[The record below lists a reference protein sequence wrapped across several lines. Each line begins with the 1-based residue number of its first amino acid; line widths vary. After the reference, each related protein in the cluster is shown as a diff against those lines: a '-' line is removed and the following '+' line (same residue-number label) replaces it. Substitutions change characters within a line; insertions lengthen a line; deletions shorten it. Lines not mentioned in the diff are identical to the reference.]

1 MWIRWKNDGSDW
13 RRFARAG
20 RNERRNPK
28 VHRKKSATLCEKKKP
43 IELFATPMRQY
54 LLLWVFSKPL
64 RLFLLLVSSSFWVL
78 YKYVETCDSSC
89 ILKEHGAWAKKGR
102 RAAFSF
108 RTVLSVRENLRAD
121 GGKTF
126 LEGFGC
132 SLRLCL
138 SDRRTDGPHCGHYRR
153 RDSEKVVRLGA
164 RGVLRCGFLWI
175 SLFLYP

>member
-64 RLFLLLVSSSFWVL
+64 RWFLFLVSSSFWVL

-89 ILKEHGAWAKKGR
+89 IK
-102 RAAFSF
+102 
-108 RTVLSVRENLRAD
+108 RTW
-121 GGKTF
+121 
-126 LEGFGC
+126 
-132 SLRLCL
+132 SL
-138 SDRRTDGPHCGHYRR
+138 
-153 RDSEKVVRLGA
+153 SEKREA
-164 RGVLRCGFLWI
+164 RRVFLSNSSFCARKPTSRWRKN
-175 SLFLYP
+175 LFGRIWMLFAAMLERSTNWWPTLWAL